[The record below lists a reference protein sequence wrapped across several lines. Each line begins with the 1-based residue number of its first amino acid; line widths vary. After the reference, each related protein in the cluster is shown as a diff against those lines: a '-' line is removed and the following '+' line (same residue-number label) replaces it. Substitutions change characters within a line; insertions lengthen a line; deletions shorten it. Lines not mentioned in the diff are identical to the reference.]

1 MVAQALIGDLFRG
14 GCIWVQCSGCCCC
27 WTAAFCQEFPHI
39 RVDLRLPE
47 FELHS
52 GTFVKVL
59 FLVLKGIAITNLFHG
74 TKVPHLFSAYENAD
88 ETFRNLQF
96 GRRRNHT
103 ELQQL
108 VASAPRLR
116 IFPLERT
123 VDVQAL
129 KDMVLQEWPEIVES
143 FPLLEEDDQGAW
155 IVQVQRWILDGI

>member
-14 GCIWVQCSGCCCC
+14 GCVWVQCSGCCCC

-39 RVDLRLPE
+39 RVDLRLPG
-47 FELHS
+47 FELNP
-52 GTFVKVL
+52 GTIDEMLFFVV
-59 FLVLKGIAITNLFHG
+59 KGIAITNLCRG
-74 TKVPHLFSAYENAD
+74 TKVPPLFSAYKNAG
-88 ETFRNLQF
+88 ETFQNLQF
-96 GRRRNHT
+96 GRRRNHV

-123 VDVQAL
+123 VDVQDL
-129 KDMVLQEWPEIVES
+129 KDKVLREWPEIVES
-143 FPLLEEDDQGAW
+143 FPLLEEDDQGAC

>member
-1 MVAQALIGDLFRG
+1 
-14 GCIWVQCSGCCCC
+14 
-27 WTAAFCQEFPHI
+27 
-39 RVDLRLPE
+39 
-47 FELHS
+47 
-52 GTFVKVL
+52 
-59 FLVLKGIAITNLFHG
+59 
-74 TKVPHLFSAYENAD
+74 VPHLFSAYENAD